1 MVILSRRAP
10 PGTRGG
16 VLGIRIWLFRKEI
29 LNRVQDDK
37 NNQMKVALFG
47 RPFRKGF
54 EESISSLF
62 QWLENQHADTIIF
75 EPFYQF
81 LTEEAGLK
89 PKIHGTY
96 RTYDDIIGNAD
107 FMLSIGGDGTFL
119 ESVTIVQDYGIP
131 IIGINTG
138 RLGFLANISPE
149 SIKSSMEAIVKGDFE
164 VERRTLASLTLAQ
177 GKLKGFSCALN
188 EISVQKKFST
198 MITIHAYLN
207 GVLLNSYWADGL
219 VISTPTGST
228 AYSLSLGGPIVTP
241 DSGNFIIS
249 PMAPHN
255 LTIRPV
261 IVPDHNVIKLVV
273 DSRDSS
279 FILTLDSRSEI
290 IGTDMEISI
299 KRADFNIKT
308 IRIEG
313 NTFYDNLRNKL
324 LWGQDKRN

>member
-1 MVILSRRAP
+1 
-10 PGTRGG
+10 
-16 VLGIRIWLFRKEI
+16 
-29 LNRVQDDK
+29 
-37 NNQMKVALFG
+37 MKIALFG

-54 EESISSLF
+54 EDNISSLF
-62 QWLENQHADTIIF
+62 KWLENQRAEVIIF
-75 EPFYQF
+75 ESFYNF
-81 LTEEAGLK
+81 LSAELGLK

-96 RTYDDIIGNAD
+96 ITNEDIIGNAD

-149 SIKSSMEAIVKGDFE
+149 RIESSLDAIAKGDFE
-164 VERRTLASLTLAQ
+164 VERRTLASLSLSQ

-188 EISVQKKFST
+188 EVSIQKKYST

-249 PMAPHN
+249 PMAPHT

-261 IVPDHNVIKLVV
+261 IVPDHNVIKLRV
-273 DSRDSS
+273 DSSDSS

-290 IGTDMEISI
+290 FGTDLEISI
-299 KRADFNIKT
+299 KRADFTIKT